1 MYIRQDCT
9 PIQFFNI
16 AHDKINEEYQHIVES
31 YKFPNITVMDE
42 FESIDGD
49 DIVKGGV
56 LREKVFKTV
65 EDLVVLP
72 KENPDKLSVGVC
84 GTYAIHCVIE

>member
-1 MYIRQDCT
+1 MKPVLLKDFIKKVDL
-9 PIQFFNI
+9 N
-16 AHDKINEEYQHIVES
+16 
-31 YKFPNITVMDE
+31 KFPNITVMDE

-65 EDLVVLP
+65 EDLIVLP

-84 GTYAIHCVIE
+84 GTYAIHCVMGDE

>member
-1 MYIRQDCT
+1 
-9 PIQFFNI
+9 
-16 AHDKINEEYQHIVES
+16 
-31 YKFPNITVMDE
+31 MDE

-72 KENPDKLSVGVC
+72 KENPDKLTVSVC
-84 GTYAIHCVIE
+84 DTYAIHCVMDDE

>member
-1 MYIRQDCT
+1 MKPVLLKDFIKKVDL
-9 PIQFFNI
+9 N
-16 AHDKINEEYQHIVES
+16 
-31 YKFPNITVMDE
+31 KFPNITVMDV
-42 FESIDGD
+42 ESIDGD

-72 KENPDKLSVGVC
+72 KENPDKLSVSVC

>member
-1 MYIRQDCT
+1 MKQPVLLKDFIKKVD
-9 PIQFFNI
+9 FN
-16 AHDKINEEYQHIVES
+16 
-31 YKFPNITVMDE
+31 KFPNITVMDE
-42 FESIDGD
+42 FESIDAD

-56 LREKVFKTV
+56 LREKVFKSV

-72 KENPDKLSVGVC
+72 KENPDKLSVSVC

>member
-1 MYIRQDCT
+1 MKPVLLKDFIKKVD
-9 PIQFFNI
+9 FN
-16 AHDKINEEYQHIVES
+16 
-31 YKFPNITVMDE
+31 KFPNITVMDE
-42 FESIDGD
+42 FESIDAD

-72 KENPDKLSVGVC
+72 TENPDKLSVSVC
-84 GTYAIHCVIE
+84 GTYAIHCVMDDE